1 MGQENYQIFHI
12 TKSYTTC
19 FAQEHMPALF
29 NNTMDLFLQS
39 DHIHSQSEHVCLLP
53 IETSM
58 QKVTLYIVKVR
69 DRFV

>member
-1 MGQENYQIFHI
+1 
-12 TKSYTTC
+12 
-19 FAQEHMPALF
+19 
-29 NNTMDLFLQS
+29 LFLQS

-58 QKVTLYIVKVR
+58 QKVTLCIVKVR